1 MNGHAALLAL
11 ALVQSPEAQ
20 PAPPPVPEAPPA
32 AAEPTPAPQRPPT
45 QLAPSPPAPET
56 EPAPAPP
63 PPEPEPE
70 TKPSQTAPPPA
81 PAPRKRRPPPAS
93 APEPPP
99 AAPTG
104 TSPAAAETGPAAP
117 PASRPPAPAPKEA
130 KPSERLQVAAAA
142 ARFFQALLA
151 RRPADL
157 AALCAPTFS
166 FDGKVVSG
174 ADAVRG
180 RWADLVAGHGGDTY
194 ALLDLEI
201 VASSDAQARYG
212 KPPKR
217 LAALAAPGSWIA
229 LANLSG
235 RATFV
240 FYARQGNAWL
250 ATGIH
255 D

>member
-1 MNGHAALLAL
+1 M
-11 ALVQSPEAQ
+11 
-20 PAPPPVPEAPPA
+20 
-32 AAEPTPAPQRPPT
+32 
-45 QLAPSPPAPET
+45 
-56 EPAPAPP
+56 
-63 PPEPEPE
+63 
-70 TKPSQTAPPPA
+70 
-81 PAPRKRRPPPAS
+81 
-93 APEPPP
+93 
-99 AAPTG
+99 
-104 TSPAAAETGPAAP
+104 
-117 PASRPPAPAPKEA
+117 
-130 KPSERLQVAAAA
+130 
-142 ARFFQALLA
+142 
-151 RRPADL
+151 
-157 AALCAPTFS
+157 LCAPTFS

-174 ADAVRG
+174 ADAIRG
-180 RWADLVAGHGGDTY
+180 RWADLVAAHGGIAY